1 MNVRFLLLRFCLLLS
16 LLGIIPHLSFGMG
29 VSNDVHHKKDS
40 GTIVEQADNSY
51 RHFSEERQRRPFQ
64 SAIGSRGAQRISN
77 SRPAKYHP
85 THSGK
90 QNRATSSDSQPHS
103 FRLIYQSFRLIL
115 SSLNAVFVSP
125 RLYYVIALRH
135 ILCCYIVLIRHRLEH
150 LYR

>member
-51 RHFSEERQRRPFQ
+51 RHFAEERQRRPFQ

-85 THSGK
+85 THNGK
-90 QNRATSSDSQPHS
+90 QSRATGGNVKSYSL
-103 FRLIYQSFRLIL
+103 RLIYLSFRQNL
-115 SSLNAVFVSP
+115 SYLNAIFVSP

-135 ILCCYIVLIRHRLEH
+135 ILC
-150 LYR
+150 